1 MIFLTGFPGFL
12 GKEILPRLLER
23 NLKSKA
29 ICLVQGRFMQ
39 QAKDALIEL
48 DERFP
53 NIKIES
59 KVELVVGDITDAHL
73 GLGDLYASYAKKVT
87 SVYHF
92 AAVYDLDVARDLA
105 FKVNVEG
112 TQHVLDFCK
121 KCSKLE
127 RHHYVST
134 CYVSGNYAGRFKESD
149 LEKGQSFNNFYDET
163 KYLAEVLVNKA
174 MKAGMP
180 TTIYRPAIVTGDSKT
195 GETQKYDGPYFML
208 KWLMRFP
215 TVGVFPT
222 IGKGDKNTMNIVPRD
237 FIIDAI
243 AALSCMENS
252 LGKTYNLADPKPLTI
267 AQIGDAMGKSLG
279 RFIIKTPLPLDKV
292 QAVWLFEKLPFIP
305 EFMGLP
311 TKAVAYF
318 DHPTNYDTTESTRDL
333 ANVGI
338 HCPNYADYLDNIV
351 RFLKANPT
359 ISSKAMV

>member
-23 NLKSKA
+23 NLNNKA

-39 QAKDALIEL
+39 QAKDALKEINQHY
-48 DERFP
+48 P
-53 NIKIES
+53 NIDILS
-59 KVELVVGDITDAHL
+59 KVELVEGDITDPKL
-73 GLGDLYASYAKKVT
+73 GLGDLYNSYANKVT

-92 AAVYDLDVARDLA
+92 AAVYDLDVKKELA
-105 FKVNVEG
+105 YKVNVGG
-112 TQHVLDFCK
+112 TQHILDFCE
-121 KCSKLE
+121 KCPNLE

-134 CYVSGNYAGRFKESD
+134 CYVSGNYKGLFKETD
-149 LEKGQSFNNFYDET
+149 LEKGQTFNNFYDET
-163 KYLAEVLVNKA
+163 KYHAEVLVKNA
-174 MKAGMP
+174 MKAGMS

-215 TVGVFPT
+215 TIGIFPT
-222 IGKGDKNTMNIVPRD
+222 IGKGSENTMNIVPRD
-237 FIIDAI
+237 FMIDAI
-243 AALSCMENS
+243 TALSGMEKS

-267 AQIGDAMGKSLG
+267 GEIGEAMGKSLD
-279 RFIIKTPLPLDKV
+279 RIIIKAPLPVNGK
-292 QAVWLFEKLPFIP
+292 QAVWLFKKLPFIP

-311 TKAVAYF
+311 TMSVTYF

-333 ANVGI
+333 ASVGI
-338 HCPNYADYLDNIV
+338 TCPHYGDYLDNIV

>member
-23 NLKSKA
+23 DLTAKA
-29 ICLVQGRFMQ
+29 ICLVQDRFMQ
-39 QAKDALIEL
+39 QAKDALKEL
-48 DERFP
+48 DQRYP
-53 NIKIES
+53 NIDINS
-59 KVELVVGDITDAHL
+59 KVELVTGDITDPKL
-73 GLGDLYASYAKKVT
+73 GLGDLYDSYANKVT

-92 AAVYDLDVARDLA
+92 AAVYDLDVKRDLA
-105 FKVNVEG
+105 YKVNVDG

-121 KCSKLE
+121 KCPNLE

-134 CYVSGNYAGRFKESD
+134 CYVSGNYKGLFKETD
-149 LEKGQSFNNFYDET
+149 LEKGQTFNNFYDET
-163 KYLAEVLVNKA
+163 KYHAEVLVKKA

-215 TVGVFPT
+215 TIGIFPT
-222 IGKGDKNTMNIVPRD
+222 IGNGTENTMNIVPRD

-243 AALSCMENS
+243 TALSGMEKS
-252 LGKTYNLADPKPLTI
+252 LGKTYNLADPNPLTI
-267 AQIGDAMGKSLG
+267 GQIGEAMGKSLD
-279 RFIIKTPLPLDKV
+279 RIIIKAPLPVNGK
-292 QAVWLFEKLPFIP
+292 QAVWLFKKLPFIP

-311 TKAVAYF
+311 TMSVTYF

-333 ANVGI
+333 SSVGI
-338 HCPNYADYLDNIV
+338 TCPHYGDYLDNIV

>member
-23 NLKSKA
+23 DLSTKA

-39 QAKDALIEL
+39 QAKDSIKEL
-48 DERFP
+48 DKRFP
-53 NIKIES
+53 NMDIKS
-59 KVELVVGDITDAHL
+59 KVELVEGDITDAHL
-73 GLGDLYASYAKKVT
+73 GLGDSYATYAKKVT

-105 FKVNVEG
+105 YKVNVEG

-121 KCSKLE
+121 KCPKLE

-134 CYVSGNYAGRFKESD
+134 CYVSGNYVGQFKESD
-149 LEKGQSFNNFYDET
+149 LAKGQTFNNFYDET

-215 TVGVFPT
+215 AVGIFPT
-222 IGKGDKNTMNIVPRD
+222 FGKGDKKTMNIVPRD

-243 AALSCMENS
+243 TALSGMEKS

-279 RFIIKTPLPLDKV
+279 RIVIKAALPLDKV

-305 EFMGLP
+305 QFMGLP

-318 DHPTNYDTTESTRDL
+318 DHPTNYDTTESTKDL
-333 ANVGI
+333 ASVGI
-338 HCPNYADYLDNIV
+338 KCPNYGDYMDNIV

>member
-23 NLKSKA
+23 DLRTKA
-29 ICLVQGRFMQ
+29 ICLVQDRFVQ
-39 QAKDALIEL
+39 QAKDAIKEL
-48 DERFP
+48 DQRFP
-53 NIKIES
+53 NVEIES
-59 KVELVVGDITDAHL
+59 KVEIVIGDITDPKL
-73 GLGDLYASYAKKVT
+73 GLGDLYNTYTSKVT

-92 AAVYDLDVARDLA
+92 AAVYDLDVKRDFA
-105 FKVNVEG
+105 YKVNVDG
-112 TQHVLDFCK
+112 TQHILDFCQ
-121 KCSKLE
+121 KCLKLD

-134 CYVSGNYAGRFKESD
+134 CYVSGNYDGLFKEDD
-149 LEKGQSFNNFYDET
+149 LVKGQTFNNYYDET
-163 KYLAEVLVNKA
+163 KYHAEVLVKNS
-174 MKAGMP
+174 MKDGIP

-215 TVGVFPT
+215 SVGIFPT
-222 IGKGDKNTMNIVPRD
+222 LGKGTKNTMNIVPRD

-243 AALSCMENS
+243 TALSGMEKS
-252 LGKTYNLADPKPLTI
+252 LGKTYNLADPNPLTI
-267 AQIGDAMGKSLG
+267 GQLGDAMGRSLDKM
-279 RFIIKTPLPLDKV
+279 ILKVPLPIDKV

-305 EFMGLP
+305 DFMNLP
-311 TKAVAYF
+311 TKSIAYF
-318 DHPTNYDTTESTRDL
+318 DHHTNYDTTESTKDL
-333 ANVGI
+333 ASVGI